1 MRANHEDEKR
11 RLEKKLQFE
20 MEQRRQMEGK
30 IKANEAK
37 LNSGAAQNKT
47 LQQSIAQMQR
57 SLNDKN
63 TRIEG
68 IQRYIKK
75 KEEEKWCVII

>member
-1 MRANHEDEKR
+1 MQANHEDEKR
-11 RLEKKLQFE
+11 RLEKQLQSE

-63 TRIEG
+63 TKIEG
-68 IQRYIKK
+68 IQRYIKQ
-75 KEEEKWCVII
+75 KEEGGWCVII